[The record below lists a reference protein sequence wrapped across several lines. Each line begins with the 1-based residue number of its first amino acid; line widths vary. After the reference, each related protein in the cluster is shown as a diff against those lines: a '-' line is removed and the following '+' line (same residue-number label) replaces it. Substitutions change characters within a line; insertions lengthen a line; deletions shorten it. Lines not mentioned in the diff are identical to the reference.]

1 MPEEVNLSPEPLTEK
16 EAGRVRA
23 AIAHGS
29 LMDAEIP
36 AMQERDRAELAP
48 GLEKLLRVWEGLPE
62 EVRETVLDDV
72 GHKLDDVGHKLD
84 AQVIRYGAFE
94 EAIRERLELI
104 AYRRAP
110 MVPGLYEAVKGL
122 RGIWEA
128 RGNQTGGNAYRSEE
142 EGRTMHPMLEFIGK
156 HVLAHFPETGGE
168 TRDPAQRLRRAI
180 TQVETQLRKMRDV
193 PPEYR

>member
-1 MPEEVNLSPEPLTEK
+1 MELTPEPLTEQ

-23 AIAHGS
+23 AIAHGT

-48 GLEKLLRVWEGLPE
+48 GLEKLLRVWEALPE
-62 EVRETVLDDV
+62 EVRETV
-72 GHKLDDVGHKLD
+72 LDDVGHKLD

-110 MVPGLYEAVKGL
+110 MVPGLYEAVKEL

-142 EGRTMHPMLEFIGK
+142 EGRAMHPMLDFIGK
-156 HVLAHFPETGGE
+156 HVLALFPETGGE

-180 TQVETQLRKMRDV
+180 TQVETQLRKLRDV
-193 PPEYR
+193 PAEYR